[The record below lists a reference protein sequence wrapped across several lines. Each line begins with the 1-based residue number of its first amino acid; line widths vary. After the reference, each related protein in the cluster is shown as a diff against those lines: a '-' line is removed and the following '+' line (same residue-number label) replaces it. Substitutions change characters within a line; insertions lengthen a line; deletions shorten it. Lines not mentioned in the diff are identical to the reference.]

1 MKAGMPPIHRWSLLV
16 AFALTAT
23 MLEAQVPGVEMREA
37 FADLPGVRIWY
48 IDSGGPGTP
57 VVFLHAATG
66 SVRAWENQIKAF
78 TSAGFRFIAY
88 DRRGWG
94 RSVPDASD
102 PRPGTAADDLE
113 HLMDYLKIDRFH
125 LVGTAAGGIVALDYA
140 LSSQKRLRSL
150 VIANSIGGVVDEDYQ
165 EVGRW
170 MRPGPSFEALPP
182 ELKELGPTYRAAN
195 RAGAERW
202 IELQRLSRPNGP
214 QAPAQ
219 TLRNRLTFASL
230 ETLNVPALV
239 IAGGADLY
247 APPAVMLLFAR
258 HIRNARIVTIPDA
271 GHSAYWETPDAFNRA
286 VLRFLRRVK

>member
-1 MKAGMPPIHRWSLLV
+1 MVV

-23 MLEAQVPGVEMREA
+23 MLEAQAPGVKMREA

-48 IDSGGPGTP
+48 IDSGGTGTP

-94 RSVPDASD
+94 RSVPAASD
-102 PRPGTAADDLE
+102 PQPGTAADDLE

-165 EVGRW
+165 KVGRW

-219 TLRNRLTFASL
+219 TSRNRLTFASL

-247 APPAVMLLFAR
+247 APPAVMRLFAS
-258 HIRNARIVTIPDA
+258 HIRNAKIVTIPDA
-271 GHSAYWETPDAFNRA
+271 GHSAYWETPDAFNRT
-286 VLRFLRRVK
+286 VLQFLRRVK